1 MKNYERKE
9 PKNIIDYDYFFNQV
23 ESLVKE
29 KIIKTPFHTYE
40 TAKIEGWLG
49 FETKVDDWGNI
60 NKAGITLGLLGYY
73 RMNFAI
79 QYKILANVDNRVA
92 IYEPRFVNFFRS
104 SPFKDQVLKNG
115 KVSKE
120 LVKSEHFDIIKSQF
134 YHVNSSFNFDEFVI
148 NLNK

>member
-49 FETKVDDWGNI
+49 FETKVDDWDNI
-60 NKAGITLGLLGYY
+60 TKAGITLGLLGYY

>member
-1 MKNYERKE
+1 MKNYEQKE
-9 PKNIIDYDYFFNQV
+9 TKELMDYDYFFNQV

-148 NLNK
+148 NLKQ

>member
-1 MKNYERKE
+1 MKNLERKE

-29 KIIKTPFHTYE
+29 KIINTPFHAYD

-49 FETKVDDWGNI
+49 FETKVDDWDNI
-60 NKAGITLGLLGYY
+60 TKAGITLGLLGYY

-92 IYEPRFVNFFRS
+92 IYEPKFVSFFRS
-104 SPFKDQVLKNG
+104 SWFKDQVLKN
-115 KVSKE
+115 KNVSKE
-120 LVKSEHFDIIKSQF
+120 LAKSEHFDIIKSQF

-148 NLNK
+148 NLKQ

>member
-1 MKNYERKE
+1 MRNYERKE
-9 PKNIIDYDYFFNQV
+9 PKKIFDYDYFFDQV

-29 KIIKTPFHTYE
+29 KIINTPFHAYD
-40 TAKIEGWLG
+40 TAKTEGWLG
-49 FETKVDDWGNI
+49 FETKVDDWDNI
-60 NKAGITLGLLGYY
+60 TKAGITLGLLGYY

-92 IYEPRFVNFFRS
+92 IYEPKFVSFFRS
-104 SPFKDQVLKNG
+104 CWFKDQVLKNG
-115 KVSKE
+115 NVSKE
-120 LVKSEHFDIIKSQF
+120 LAKSEHFDIIKSQF

>member
-9 PKNIIDYDYFFNQV
+9 TKELMDYDYFFNQV

-29 KIIKTPFHTYE
+29 KIIKTPFHAYD
-40 TAKIEGWLG
+40 TAKNEGWLG
-49 FETKVDDWGNI
+49 FETKVDDWDNI
-60 NKAGITLGLLGYY
+60 TKAGITLGLLGYY

-92 IYEPRFVNFFRS
+92 IYEPKFVNFFRS
-104 SPFKDQVLKNG
+104 SWFKDRVLENKN
-115 KVSKE
+115 VSRE

>member
-9 PKNIIDYDYFFNQV
+9 TKELMDYDYFFNQV

-60 NKAGITLGLLGYY
+60 TKAGITLGLLGYY

>member
-9 PKNIIDYDYFFNQV
+9 PKNIIDYDYFFDQV
-23 ESLVKE
+23 ENLVKE
-29 KIIKTPFHTYE
+29 KIINTPFHAYD

-49 FETKVDDWGNI
+49 FETKVDDWDNI
-60 NKAGITLGLLGYY
+60 TKAGITLGLLGYY